1 MTPEIL
7 NYLKSRRPMIG
18 ERRTVLEI
26 GSMNVNGSARSAID
40 HLKWWGVDLEKG
52 PDVDDVVSDVCIY
65 TEYLLQNRYLPN
77 TYVACECLEHTRDP
91 IATINEMKKA
101 MWFSCETLGDDPEN
115 HKLVIT
121 SPSYHFGYHA
131 YPRDYWRFSTDTLED
146 VFFDGLEILDLCYL
160 DSNEGER
167 TTVAGIARLKK

>member
-26 GSMNVNGSARSAID
+26 GSMNVNGSAREAID
-40 HLKWWGVDLEKG
+40 HLQWWGVDLEKG
-52 PDVDDVVSDVCIY
+52 PDVNDVVSDTCIY
-65 TEYLLQNRYLPN
+65 TEYLIQNRYLPN

-101 MWFSCETLGDDPEN
+101 MAFACETLDDDPEN
-115 HKLVIT
+115 FKLIIT
-121 SPSYHFGYHA
+121 SPSYHFKYHA
-131 YPRDYWRFSTDTLED
+131 YPRDYWRFSLDTLED
-146 VFFDGLEILDLCYL
+146 VFFDGLKIVDLCYL
-160 DSNEGER
+160 DSNEGPS
-167 TTVAGIARLKK
+167 TTVAGIARLKE

>member
-40 HLKWWGVDLEKG
+40 HLKWWGLDLETG
-52 PDVDDVVSDVCIY
+52 PDVDDVVTENVVYI
-65 TEYLLQNRYLPN
+65 EYLLQSRYLPN

-91 IATINEMKKA
+91 IATINELKRA
-101 MWFSCETLGDDPEN
+101 MRFSCETLADDPSN
-115 HKLVIT
+115 HRLIIT
-121 SPSYHFGYHA
+121 SPSYHFSYHA

-146 VFFDGLEILDLCYL
+146 VFFDGLEIVDLCYL
-160 DSNEGER
+160 DSNEGR
-167 TTVAGIARLKK
+167 QTTVAGIARLKK